1 MAVERTLSLIK
12 PDATERNITGAINK
26 MIEDAGFKI
35 VAQKRIKM
43 TYAQASLF
51 YDVHK
56 DKPFYDEVCT
66 IMSSG
71 AIIAQVLEK
80 ENAVVDYR
88 KLMGA
93 TIPTNAEEG
102 TIRSKFGISVDRNS
116 VHGSDSAET
125 AKREIAIFFSDLE
138 IIE

>member
-80 ENAVVDYR
+80 ENAVADYR